1 MPTRRRPLLQRLLP
15 RLGVQAR
22 DVPAGVLVHRG
33 RGSRVHTVS
42 EDLAVVSRRRLER
55 FEREKQLVRYL
66 VHQHVVTILR
76 LYRVNCVIDA
86 GANHGQY
93 ARRLRRAGYKGHIV
107 SFEPVAETFER
118 LQASAARDP
127 RWSVHRCALGREES
141 VVTMNV
147 VPGTLS
153 SVLTPTQFGY
163 DRYHQLHDAT
173 TEDVPVRRLDA
184 LLDELVEPVAEPR
197 PYLKLDTQGFDLEV
211 FAGLGDRV
219 REFRGLQS
227 EVAVM
232 QIYDGM
238 PMMPEAIATYEA
250 AGFEITAL
258 YPVSRQSR
266 TGRVVEFDCVMVRAD
281 AL

>member
-1 MPTRRRPLLQRLLP
+1 MNSWRRRLLQQLP
-15 RLGVQAR
+15 RLGVGVR
-22 DVPAGVLVHRG
+22 GLPAGVLVHRMPG
-33 RGSRVHTVS
+33 PRVQAVS

-55 FEREKQLVRYL
+55 FEREKQLVRHL
-66 VHQHVVTILR
+66 LHQHVVTILR
-76 LYRVNCVIDA
+76 LYRVNCVIDV

-118 LQASAARDP
+118 LAASAARDP

-163 DRYHQLHDAT
+163 DRYRQLHDAT
-173 TEDVPVRRLDA
+173 AEDVPVRRLDA
-184 LLDELVEPVAEPR
+184 LLDEILAPVPDPR
-197 PYLKLDTQGFDLEV
+197 PYLKLDTQGYDLEV
-211 FAGLGDRV
+211 FAGLGDRA
-219 REFRGLQS
+219 RDLHGLQS